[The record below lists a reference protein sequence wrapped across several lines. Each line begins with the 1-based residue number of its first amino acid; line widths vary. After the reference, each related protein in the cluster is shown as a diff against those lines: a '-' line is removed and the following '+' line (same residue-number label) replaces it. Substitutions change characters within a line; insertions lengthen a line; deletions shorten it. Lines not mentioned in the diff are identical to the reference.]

1 MGGCG
6 PVNFQ
11 RVEIDAALI
20 NRYPLGF
27 PIVVMDL
34 PPALHDLK
42 TALRGWVLE
51 KRHRLQLMWTL
62 WRVREQNPILVYQM
76 GKVGSRTVV
85 EALRALDLNAPVI
98 HLHTLNPEGLAR
110 AIRKERHSP
119 SPHLPR
125 HLVASQML
133 TQKMKSGRFPCRVIT
148 LTREPI
154 GRAVSFAFED
164 WRKKA
169 PDALSD
175 GGELDTSQMA
185 TAVAEMLNSENGHSD
200 PGLWFES
207 ELKGRLGIDVFS
219 TPYRFDQGFTIL
231 PDNDTPAL
239 VIRLEDLDRSLRPA
253 LASFMDVP
261 SNAIKMHQT
270 NVGSEKWY
278 AESLRQ
284 VKQSFTLPEPVIQR
298 ILGTR
303 YVDHF
308 YPAEKNKLHQ
318 RWSDACQREL
328 KEDV

>member
-1 MGGCG
+1 
-6 PVNFQ
+6 
-11 RVEIDAALI
+11 
-20 NRYPLGF
+20 
-27 PIVVMDL
+27 MDL
-34 PPALHDLK
+34 PPALHELK
-42 TALRGWVLE
+42 SALRGWILE
-51 KRHRLQLMWTL
+51 KRHRLQLTWKL
-62 WRVREQNPILVYQM
+62 QRVRKQNPILVYQM

-85 EALRALDLNAPVI
+85 EALRTLSLNAPVI
-98 HLHTLNPEGLAR
+98 HLHTLNPEALAR

-125 HLVASQML
+125 HLVASQVL
-133 TQKMKSGRFPCRVIT
+133 VEKMKAGVFPCRVIT

-175 GGELDTSQMA
+175 EGELDTSQMTA
-185 TAVAEMLNSENGHSD
+185 AVAEMLREENGHSD

-207 ELKGRLGIDVFS
+207 ELKECLGIDVFS

-231 PDNDTPAL
+231 PDNNTPAL

-253 LASFMDVP
+253 LASFLSVHP
-261 SNAIKMHQT
+261 NAIKVHQT
-270 NVGSEKWY
+270 NVGSDKWY

-284 VKQSFTLPEPVIQR
+284 VKQSFALPDLVVQR
-298 ILGTR
+298 VLGTR
-303 YVDHF
+303 YMNHF
-308 YPAEKNKLHQ
+308 YPTEKNELHQ
-318 RWSDACQREL
+318 RWSEAFQSEP

>member
-1 MGGCG
+1 M
-6 PVNFQ
+6 N
-11 RVEIDAALI
+11 LS
-20 NRYPLGF
+20 
-27 PIVVMDL
+27 
-34 PPALHDLK
+34 PALHELK
-42 TALRGWVLE
+42 AALRGWVLE
-51 KRHRLQLMWTL
+51 KRHGLQLAWTL
-62 WRVREQNPILVYQM
+62 RRVRKQNPILVYQM

-85 EALRALDLNAPVI
+85 EALRSLSLDAPVI
-98 HLHTLNPEGLAR
+98 HLHTLNPEALAR

-133 TQKMKSGRFPCRVIT
+133 IQKMREGGFPCRVIT

-185 TAVAEMLNSENGHSD
+185 TAVVEMLSDENGHSN

-207 ELKGRLGIDVFS
+207 ELKECLGIDVFS
-219 TPYRFDQGFTIL
+219 TPYQFDQGFTIL

-253 LASFMDVP
+253 LASFLNVP

-284 VKQSFTLPEPVIQR
+284 VKQSFTLPELLVQR
-298 ILGTR
+298 ILGTK

-308 YPAEKNKLHQ
+308 YPAEKNRLYQ
-318 RWSDACQREL
+318 RWNEACQREPRGG
-328 KEDV
+328 V